1 MTENFQNPFAFT
13 VLKAT
18 DEQQLKRF
26 FGKTYD
32 KMIETETTYKLK
44 TDGKKVLVTK
54 NCVNCKFIK
63 TADEFKEA
71 NDKAIERCRR
81 LGGFATNANMQTKSV
96 LSLTEGDNMKT
107 PCRNCKLRS
116 PATAYAR
123 NTNDTKKN
131 LRK

>member
-71 NDKAIERCRR
+71 NDRAIERCRR
-81 LGGFATNANMQTKSV
+81 LGLCDKCEYANKKCVKSD
-96 LSLTEGDNMKT
+96 G
-107 PCRNCKLRS
+107 R
-116 PATAYAR
+116 
-123 NTNDTKKN
+123 
-131 LRK
+131 